1 MVRILRT
8 KLPTKYKR
16 FLFYLWVGKNKFE
29 KFKNMSNNIELDK
42 FYTPKMVV
50 DKCIELTF
58 KTIKEVTE
66 TIEPSA
72 GNGAF
77 SLKIPNCIAYDLE
90 PEHESIIKQDFLK
103 LELPYKKGRLF
114 IGNPPFGRTNNLARS
129 FFKKCVKLGD
139 YIAFILPIGLLGNN
153 DSLYEF
159 DLIKSIDL
167 GDIIYSGYNVRCCFN
182 IYTRPN
188 NGVLN
193 TKPNYKSELINIY
206 REDQKDYENLEY
218 DFAIC
223 RRGNIGAIRTDKLD
237 TQTYKI
243 YVNDRSKVEYVKSV
257 ILDFDWANYRPHQS
271 TPYITKN
278 DVHFLF
284 NGLKSQRGKEK

>member
-1 MVRILRT
+1 
-8 KLPTKYKR
+8 
-16 FLFYLWVGKNKFE
+16 
-29 KFKNMSNNIELDK
+29 MSNNIELDK

-50 DKCIELTF
+50 NKCIELTF
-58 KTIKEVTE
+58 GTIKNITE
-66 TIEPSA
+66 IIEPSA

-77 SLKIPNCIAYDLE
+77 SLEIPNCIAYDLE

-103 LELPYKKGRLF
+103 LVLPYKKGRLF

-129 FFKKCVKLGD
+129 FYKKCVKSGD

-167 GDIIYSGYNVRCCFN
+167 GNIVYSGYNVRCCFN
-182 IYTRPN
+182 IYKRPN

-223 RRGNIGAIRTDKLD
+223 RRGSVGKIRTEKLD

-278 DVHFLF
+278 DLHFLF
-284 NGLKSQRGKEK
+284 NGLKNQRGKEK